1 MTGLRI
7 TGLRSTPILRLT
19 NGASEPTHNEHR
31 YSSRVWSTSEVVPY
45 DGARF
50 DAVTP
55 MNRGVSE

>member
-31 YSSRVWSTSEVVPY
+31 YSSKDWGMSEVLPY
-45 DGARF
+45 DGASF
-50 DAVTP
+50 NAVTS